1 MTWTLFAFYKFLD
14 LPQCEQLRDPLLA
27 FCETEGIHGSV
38 LLAPEGVNGT
48 VAGSKKAVA
57 RFRGYLESE
66 LGLGPI
72 EGKYAESEKQ
82 PFRRTK
88 VKLKTEIVHL
98 GRPDLNPASAALGTY
113 VAPGEWNRLISDPEV
128 RVIDTRND
136 FECQVGTFA
145 RAENPH
151 TEKFSD
157 FPAYVDKALDPA
169 KDRKV
174 AMFCTGGIRCEKATA
189 LLKEKGFQEV
199 YHLRGGILKYFEE
212 VPEKDSLW
220 QGECFVFDDRVTV
233 DQTLAPGRTEC
244 CRGCWNPIRPD
255 DKLDPRYEAG
265 VTCPACADKKSPERI
280 AAARERER
288 QRKLQLSRQAAG

>member
-1 MTWTLFAFYKFLD
+1 MPWTIFAFYKFLD
-14 LPQCEQLRDPLLA
+14 LPQFERLRDPLLA
-27 FCETEGIHGSV
+27 FCEEEDICGSV
-38 LLAPEGVNGT
+38 LLASEGINGT
-48 VAGSKKAVA
+48 VAGREDAIA
-57 RFRGYLESE
+57 RFRGYLEAD
-66 LGLGPI
+66 LGMGPI
-72 EGKYAESEKQ
+72 DGKFATSEKK

-88 VKLKTEIVHL
+88 VKLKSEIVHL
-98 GRPDLNPASAALGTY
+98 GRPDLNPAAAPMGTY
-113 VAPGEWNRLISDPEV
+113 VEPVDWNRLIADPEV

-136 FECQVGTFA
+136 FEFQVGTFS

-157 FPAYVDKALDPA
+157 FPDYVNKALDPA

-189 LLKEKGFQEV
+189 LLKEKGFAEV
-199 YHLRGGILKYFEE
+199 YHLKGGILKYFED
-212 VPEKDSLW
+212 VPEADSLW
-220 QGECFVFDDRVTV
+220 RGECFVFDDRVTV

-244 CRGCWNPIRPD
+244 CRGCWNPIRPE
-255 DKLDPRYEAG
+255 DKLDPRYEEG

-288 QRKLQLSRQAAG
+288 QRKLQIARQK